1 MRERVCAQTQVTSVC
16 VMEATRCSIKIGLSS
31 SDIIALWFTGSGS
44 YCCCCGGGAAA
55 ATVMLLYQ
63 VQAVRGAVFTWLI
76 TPADYVV
83 LEMKSD

>member
-1 MRERVCAQTQVTSVC
+1 
-16 VMEATRCSIKIGLSS
+16 MEATRCSIKIGLSS

-44 YCCCCGGGAAA
+44 CCCCGGGDGGTAAA
-55 ATVMLLYQ
+55 ATTVMLLYQ

-83 LEMKSD
+83 LEMNRIEENM